1 MNTHDDTRGGKSNVM
16 HTGQTITTKPESTTH
31 KPDIDITQ
39 DKIQRGKD

>member
-1 MNTHDDTRGGKSNVM
+1 MMTQGGGKSNVM
-16 HTGQTITTKPESTTH
+16 HTGQETITTKPESTTH